1 MIDLLNIPLPKCANL
16 ISINIEY
23 YDYPTFKKIATSSE
37 FVQEFKGKKWET
49 NSTKHLKKNKIY
61 EGAIQ
66 FDFNKDFE
74 FYDYYTLEAKIKERT
89 DLFEAIDW
97 KITNQLQY
105 QSSQE
110 LYLWEIW
117 LEQISFIDLQF
128 AENGAF

>member
-1 MIDLLNIPLPKCANL
+1 MIDILNITLPPIANL
-16 ISINIEY
+16 VSIKIEN
-23 YDYPTFKKIATSSE
+23 YDYLTFLKIATSSE
-37 FVQEFKGKKWET
+37 FAQEFKGKRWET

-66 FDFNKDFE
+66 FNLKKDFE

-89 DLFEAIDW
+89 KLFEAIDW

-117 LEQISFIDLQF
+117 LEQICFIDLQF